1 MPPKRGIFFYL
12 SLMDRR
18 FRYCFFLIISSFLT
32 SYAQKVKEDSF
43 YREDQFYFGVSY
55 LVNESKAV
63 SFNQEGLSSQFSLG
77 FIRDFP
83 LHPSGRIAIGVG
95 MGYERNSLRNNIRWN
110 LEQAQPAFSY
120 VQNPQP
126 FSFQSLSVPV
136 ELRWRS
142 SSPTQ
147 YAFWRI
153 YGGMKW
159 NRNWTLKTEQ
169 QKLLSE
175 WIPSAYLSLGYNTW
189 NLQLAYTLKPLF
201 ADTSLVD
208 DDANI
213 RLLSLGLVFYL
224 F

>member
-1 MPPKRGIFFYL
+1 M
-12 SLMDRR
+12 
-18 FRYCFFLIISSFLT
+18 
-32 SYAQKVKEDSF
+32 
-43 YREDQFYFGVSY
+43 
-55 LVNESKAV
+55 
-63 SFNQEGLSSQFSLG
+63 G

-83 LHPSGRIAIGVG
+83 LHGSGRIAIGVG

-110 LEQAQPAFSY
+110 LEQAQAAFSY
-120 VQNPQP
+120 VQNSQS
-126 FSFQSLSVPV
+126 FSFQSLSIPV

-147 YAFWRI
+147 YAFWRV
-153 YGGMKW
+153 YGGIKW

-169 QKLLSE
+169 RQLLSE
-175 WIPSAYLSLGYNTW
+175 WISSAYLSLGYNTW

>member
-18 FRYCFFLIISSFLT
+18 FRYCSFLIISSFLT
-32 SYAQKVKEDSF
+32 SYAQEVTEDSF

-55 LVNESKAV
+55 LVNESNAV
-63 SFNQEGLSSQFSLG
+63 SFNQEGLSGQFSLG

-83 LHPSGRIAIGVG
+83 LHRSGRVALGVG
-95 MGYERNSLRNNIRWN
+95 LGYERLSLRNNIRWN
-110 LEQAQPAFSY
+110 LEPTQPIFSY
-120 VQNPQP
+120 AQNPQP
-126 FSFQSLSVPV
+126 FSFQSLSIPV

-147 YAFWRI
+147 YAFWRV

-159 NRNWTLKTEQ
+159 NRNWTLKKEQ
-169 QKLLSE
+169 QPLLSE

-189 NLQLAYTLKPLF
+189 NLQLTYTLKPLF
-201 ADTSLVD
+201 SKATLME

-213 RLLSLGLVFYL
+213 RLLSLGLVFY
-224 F
+224 FF

>member
-18 FRYCFFLIISSFLT
+18 FRYCSFLIISSFLT
-32 SYAQKVKEDSF
+32 SYAQEVTEDSF

-55 LVNESKAV
+55 LVNESNAV
-63 SFNQEGLSSQFSLG
+63 SFNQEGLSGQFSLG

-83 LHPSGRIAIGVG
+83 LHRSGRLALGVG
-95 MGYERNSLRNNIRWN
+95 LGYERLSLRNNIRWN
-110 LEQAQPAFSY
+110 LEPTQPIFSY
-120 VQNPQP
+120 AQNPQP
-126 FSFQSLSVPV
+126 FSFQSLSIPV

-147 YAFWRI
+147 YAFWRV

-159 NRNWTLKTEQ
+159 NRNWTLKKEQ
-169 QKLLSE
+169 QPLLSE

-201 ADTSLVD
+201 SKATLME

-213 RLLSLGLVFYL
+213 RLLSLGLVFY
-224 F
+224 FF